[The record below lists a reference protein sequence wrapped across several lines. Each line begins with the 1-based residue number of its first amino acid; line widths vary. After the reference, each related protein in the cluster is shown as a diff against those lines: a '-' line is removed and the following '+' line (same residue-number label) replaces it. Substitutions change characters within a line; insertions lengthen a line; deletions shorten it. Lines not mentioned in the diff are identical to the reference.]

1 MDMWTITIV
10 GAGTVFV
17 TLIVLALILSQFSRV
32 LGGVKKPAKASKA
45 SVGLA
50 VASAGAQ
57 GPAIAAPK
65 ASGDATLIAVIT
77 AAIAAASGQSASS
90 FRIAKVEV
98 AGGFNTP
105 AWGHVDRLSRAVFGR

>member
-17 TLIVLALILSQFSRV
+17 NLIVLALILSQFSRV
-32 LGGVKKPAKASKA
+32 LGGVKKPAKAP
-45 SVGLA
+45 A
-50 VASAGAQ
+50 VAASPVTP
-57 GPAIAAPK
+57 PAAASAPK
-65 ASGDATLIAVIT
+65 ADATLIAVIT
-77 AAIAAASGQSASS
+77 AAIAAASGQSAAS

>member
-1 MDMWTITIV
+1 MWTITIV

-32 LGGVKKPAKASKA
+32 LGGVRKPAKAP
-45 SVGLA
+45 A
-50 VASAGAQ
+50 VAASPVTQPSAAS
-57 GPAIAAPK
+57 APK
-65 ASGDATLIAVIT
+65 VGADATLIAVIT
-77 AAIAAASGQSASS
+77 AAIAAASGQSAAS

>member
-10 GAGTVFV
+10 GTGTVFI

-32 LGGVKKPAKASKA
+32 LGGVKKPAKAP
-45 SVGLA
+45 A
-50 VASAGAQ
+50 VAPGALAQ
-57 GPAIAAPK
+57 PAAASAPK
-65 ASGDATLIAVIT
+65 ASGDPALIAVIT
-77 AAIAAASGQSASS
+77 AAIAAASGQSAAS
-90 FRIAKVEV
+90 FRVASVEA